1 MAGNFIINHCAIHW
15 KSFSTSASP
24 HPLLGAIF
32 NEQYKNSSVETAFKY
47 AVHRIN
53 NDKTILPHSQL
64 EYVIKYVEKD
74 DSFHATKEG
83 ERKVA
88 DYNTHTHT
96 QGSIKSLF
104 IISLFHLQFPSFIYS
119 LLLKFPLLL
128 LLLLHLVAL

>member
-88 DYNTHTHT
+88 DYNTHTLR
-96 QGSIKSLF
+96 GPLKVYLLYPYSICSFLHSFTHYYLSFLF
-104 IISLFHLQFPSFIYS
+104 FFYYFLI
-119 LLLKFPLLL
+119 
-128 LLLLHLVAL
+128 